1 MAERPYNLICNAF
14 SNSTRI
20 HGHTYIYFTNT
31 AVCMD
36 CMSALQD
43 SSLDE
48 DIKTEYLLSRFYS
61 SSVDRDDRG
70 MAFQHALNFLKGAPT
85 PEYEKANIPSSGE
98 CPIYWDLDSPAI
110 YASFRQ
116 AYGITLEEIR
126 RLHWWEFLALL
137 YNIPSETRMGTLFA
151 TRSKVVDTS
160 LKPKDQLRERE
171 IKKGARPKDTR
182 TRGEKQKDAMKTLA
196 SALL

>member
-1 MAERPYNLICNAF
+1 MARPFNLICNTF
-14 SNSTRI
+14 SNSIKVNGR
-20 HGHTYIYFTNT
+20 TYIYFTNT

-36 CMSALQD
+36 CMSLLQD
-43 SSLDE
+43 PSVND
-48 DIKTEYLLSRFYS
+48 DIKAEYLLDRFYS
-61 SSVDRDDRG
+61 SNVERDDRG
-70 MAFQHALNFLKGAPT
+70 MAFQNALNFLKGAPT
-85 PEYEKANIPSSGE
+85 PEYEKVNIPSSGE

-182 TRGEKQKDAMKTLA
+182 TREEKQKDAMKTLA